1 MVRGPVAPPVHT
13 EPVGMKIVD
22 GRTAG
27 GLAWDATGD
36 GETVVL
42 VHAGV
47 ADRRMWEP
55 QWAAFGGSF
64 RAIRYDAR
72 GFGETF
78 SPIGPW
84 SHHGDLGALLD
95 ELGLGRVHLVGASM
109 GAGIAVEVALERP
122 TAVASLVLI
131 APGGALLGEAP
142 DVLRSVWRAE
152 GEALEKGDLDAAVEV
167 NLRAWVDGPARS
179 RDAVDPAVRAFVG
192 GMQRRAFEVPGW
204 DGDVAPESELEPS
217 AADRLAELRIPVL
230 VIVGMADWPPVVE
243 VAERIGREVAGA
255 RVVRWPGVAHLP
267 SLERPTEFERLVREF
282 LLAARAN
289 ATSAG

>member
-1 MVRGPVAPPVHT
+1 VRDPVAVAGHT
-13 EPVGMKIVD
+13 CAVEMRIVE

-27 GLAWDATGD
+27 GLAWEATGE
-36 GETVVL
+36 GEPVVL

-55 QWAAFGGSF
+55 QWVGLGGTF

-72 GFGETF
+72 GFGETL
-78 SPIGPW
+78 SPAGPW
-84 SHHGDLGALLD
+84 SHHGDLGGLLD
-95 ELGLGRVHLVGASM
+95 ELGLQRVHLVGASM

-152 GEALEKGDLDAAVEV
+152 GEALERGDLDAAVEV

-179 RDAVDPAVRAFVG
+179 PEAVDSAVRAFVG
-192 GMQRRAFEVPGW
+192 GMQRRAFELPGW
-204 DGDVAPESELEPS
+204 DADVAPESELQPS
-217 AADRLAELRIPVL
+217 AADRLDELRMPVL
-230 VIVGMADWPPVVE
+230 VLIGLADWPPVVE

-282 LLAARAN
+282 LLGARAD
-289 ATSAG
+289 ASPAG

>member
-1 MVRGPVAPPVHT
+1 
-13 EPVGMKIVD
+13 MKTVD

-27 GLAWDATGD
+27 GLAWDAA
-36 GETVVL
+36 GEGEPVVL

-47 ADRRMWEP
+47 ADRRMWDP
-55 QWAAFGGSF
+55 QWVGFGGSF

-72 GFGETF
+72 GFGDTHA
-78 SPIGPW
+78 PAGPW
-84 SHHGDLGALLD
+84 SHHGDLVALLD

-131 APGGALLGEAP
+131 APGGALLGGAP

-152 GEALEKGDLDAAVEV
+152 GEALERGDLDAAVEV

-179 RDAVDPAVRAFVG
+179 PEAVDPAIRAFVG
-192 GMQRRAFEVPGW
+192 GMQRRAFELPAW

-217 AADRLAELRIPVL
+217 AAERLAELHVPVL
-230 VIVGMADWPPVVE
+230 VIVGLADWPPVVE
-243 VAERIGREVAGA
+243 VAERIGREVDGA
-255 RVVRWPGVAHLP
+255 RVVRWPGVAHYP

-282 LLAARAN
+282 LAAARAD
-289 ATSAG
+289 ASPAG

>member
-1 MVRGPVAPPVHT
+1 MRTP
-13 EPVGMKIVD
+13 D

-27 GLAWDATGD
+27 GLAWDATGE
-36 GETVVL
+36 GEAVVL

-55 QWAAFGGSF
+55 QWIGFGGSF
-64 RAIRYDAR
+64 RVIRYDAR
-72 GFGETF
+72 GFGDTL
-78 SPIGPW
+78 SPVGPW

-95 ELGLGRVHLVGASM
+95 ELGLERVHLVGASM

-122 TAVASLVLI
+122 AAVASLVLI
-131 APGGALLGEAP
+131 APGGALLGEPP

-152 GEALEKGDLDAAVEV
+152 GEALEQGDLDAAVEV
-167 NLRAWVDGPARS
+167 NLRAWVDGPARTPE
-179 RDAVDPAVRAFVG
+179 AVDAAIRAFVG
-192 GMQRRAFEVPGW
+192 LMQRRAFALPAW
-204 DGDVAPESELEPS
+204 DGEVAPESELEPP
-217 AADRLAELRIPVL
+217 AAGRLAELRIPVL
-230 VIVGMADWPPVVE
+230 VVVGMADWPPVVE

-282 LLAARAN
+282 LAGVRAN

>member
-1 MVRGPVAPPVHT
+1 MEAR
-13 EPVGMKIVD
+13 IVE
-22 GRTAG
+22 GRTVG
-27 GLAWDATGD
+27 GLAWDATGE
-36 GETVVL
+36 GEAVVL

-55 QWAAFGGSF
+55 QWVGFGGTF

-78 SPIGPW
+78 PPAGPW

-95 ELGLGRVHLVGASM
+95 ELGLERIHLVGSSM

-122 TAVASLVLI
+122 TTVASLVLI

-152 GEALEKGDLDAAVEV
+152 GEALDRGDLDAAVEV

-179 RDAVDPAVRAFVG
+179 REAVDSAVRAFVG
-192 GMQRRAFEVPGW
+192 GMQRRAFELPGW
-204 DGDVAPESELEPS
+204 DGDVAPESELDPS
-217 AADRLAELRIPVL
+217 AADRLDELRIPVL
-230 VIVGMADWPPVVE
+230 VLVGMADWPPVIA
-243 VAERIGREVAGA
+243 VAERIGREVPGA

-282 LLAARAN
+282 VLEARAD
-289 ATSAG
+289 ATPAG

>member
-1 MVRGPVAPPVHT
+1 MR
-13 EPVGMKIVD
+13 IVD
-22 GRTAG
+22 GRTAAG
-27 GLAWDATGD
+27 VAWDATGE
-36 GETVVL
+36 GEPVVL
-42 VHAGV
+42 LHAGV

-55 QWAAFGGSF
+55 QWIGFGGSF

-72 GFGETF
+72 GFGETH
-78 SPIGPW
+78 SPVGPW

-95 ELGLGRVHLVGASM
+95 ELELGRVHLVGASM

-122 TAVASLVLI
+122 AAVASLVLI

-152 GEALEKGDLDAAVEV
+152 GEALERGDLDAAVEV

-179 RDAVDPAVRAFVG
+179 RDAVDPAIRAFVG
-192 GMQRRAFEVPGW
+192 GMQRRAFELPAW
-204 DGDVAPESELEPS
+204 DGDVAPESELDPS

-267 SLERPTEFERLVREF
+267 SLERPTQFERLVREF
-282 LLAARAN
+282 LAAAQAN
-289 ATSAG
+289 ATPAG

>member
-1 MVRGPVAPPVHT
+1 MRT
-13 EPVGMKIVD
+13 VD

-36 GETVVL
+36 GEAVVL

-55 QWAAFGGSF
+55 QWIGFGASF

-72 GFGETF
+72 GFGETL
-78 SPIGPW
+78 SPVGPW

-122 TAVASLVLI
+122 AAVASLVLI

-152 GEALEKGDLDAAVEV
+152 GEALERGDLDAAVEV

-192 GMQRRAFEVPGW
+192 EMQRRAFELPGW
-204 DGDVAPESELEPS
+204 DSDVAPESELEPS
-217 AADRLAELRIPVL
+217 AANRLAELRIPVL

-282 LLAARAN
+282 LAGARTDA
-289 ATSAG
+289 SPAG